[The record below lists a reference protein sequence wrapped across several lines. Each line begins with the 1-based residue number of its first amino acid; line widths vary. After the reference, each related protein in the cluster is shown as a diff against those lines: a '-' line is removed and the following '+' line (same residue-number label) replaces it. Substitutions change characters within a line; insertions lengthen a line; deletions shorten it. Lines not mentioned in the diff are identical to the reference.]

1 MKSQYPEDAQT
12 RRHLAAL
19 ATSIADLK
27 RRTEAGLGACD
38 HEMFGV
44 HQRLN
49 ACEVLCVGM
58 DERIDAC
65 FRRLDRAMLE
75 EEEAYQRRQEALK
88 ALALVL
94 LFVAGVLA
102 GVLFS

>member
-1 MKSQYPEDAQT
+1 MKSQYPEDGQT

-27 RRTEAGLGACD
+27 RRTKAGLKACD
-38 HEMFGV
+38 HEVFGV

-49 ACEVLCVGM
+49 AM
-58 DERIDAC
+58 DQRITDVY
-65 FRRLDRAMLE
+65 RRLDRAMLE
-75 EEEAYQRRQEALK
+75 EEEAYQRRQEVLK